1 MVFIDHLLNLVLDE
15 EVNDTLYVL
24 RGRDTPAPFRV
35 HLIYEGGVERLLLN
49 LVGWLYYGLGLVI
62 LLVVVII
69 LVILLGMLKER
80 LLSCC
85 VVVRALHVRLGWP
98 EGRGLLIRLPVWS
111 FLPNID
117 LLVREIEYVLVLLA
131 RLGSHRWIQLMDHIV
146 LMNVKIIHHLDL
158 LNIVNVKWILHLAA
172 PTAP

>member
-1 MVFIDHLLNLVLDE
+1 M
-15 EVNDTLYVL
+15 
-24 RGRDTPAPFRV
+24 
-35 HLIYEGGVERLLLN
+35 
-49 LVGWLYYGLGLVI
+49 GWLYYGLGLVI

-117 LLVREIEYVLVLLA
+117 LLVREIEYALVLLA
-131 RLGSHRWIQLMDHIV
+131 RLGSQRWIQLMDHIV

-158 LNIVNVKWILHLAA
+158 LNIDNVIWILHLAA

>member
-1 MVFIDHLLNLVLDE
+1 
-15 EVNDTLYVL
+15 
-24 RGRDTPAPFRV
+24 
-35 HLIYEGGVERLLLN
+35 
-49 LVGWLYYGLGLVI
+49 
-62 LLVVVII
+62 
-69 LVILLGMLKER
+69 MLKER
-80 LLSCC
+80 LLSSC
-85 VVVRALHVRLGWP
+85 VVVCTLHVRLRWP
-98 EGRGLLIRLPVWS
+98 EGRCLLIGLPVRG

-158 LNIVNVKWILHLAA
+158 LNIINVQWVLHLTT

>member
-1 MVFIDHLLNLVLDE
+1 
-15 EVNDTLYVL
+15 
-24 RGRDTPAPFRV
+24 
-35 HLIYEGGVERLLLN
+35 
-49 LVGWLYYGLGLVI
+49 
-62 LLVVVII
+62 
-69 LVILLGMLKER
+69 MLKER
-80 LLSCC
+80 LLSSC
-85 VVVRALHVRLGWP
+85 VVVCTLHVRLRWP
-98 EGRGLLIRLPVWS
+98 EGRCLLIGLPVRG

-158 LNIVNVKWILHLAA
+158 LDIINVQWVLHLAA